1 MSMNPV
7 KYAEIFSTK
16 SNSSSDAMKFKTEK
30 TEHVNVSIIEPSAT
44 LNNCTKDVQEDE
56 QYILNGPYRCYGK
69 INKDSAK
76 QVSELFQI
84 QKVCRCSKL
93 IVMQSGNR
101 NG

>member
-1 MSMNPV
+1 MNPV

-56 QYILNGPYRCYGK
+56 QYILNDHTGAMERLTKILPNKCQNCFKYRKSVGVP
-69 INKDSAK
+69 S
-76 QVSELFQI
+76 
-84 QKVCRCSKL
+84 
-93 IVMQSGNR
+93 
-101 NG
+101 